1 MEKFKYKAKDSLGK
15 TIEGFVEALDQK
27 KAAKILQNKKLLVIY
42 LFPVGKNLLT
52 EAKATFFSRITEA
65 DKINFTR
72 QLATMVTAGLK
83 LTEALAILEV
93 QATPAM
99 AKLVAEILR
108 GVEAG
113 GSLSQTL
120 EKHPDIFDPVYISL
134 VRAGEA
140 AGILD
145 NVLNRLAENL
155 EKQRE
160 FSGKVKGALIYPAI
174 VISGMVVVA
183 VIMMIFVVPKLTA
196 LYDEFKA
203 DLPIATKIL
212 LKVSQFTTNFWWV
225 MVLAAVALFFIF
237 PQMLKN
243 PVLKKKYD
251 SLLFRMPVIGKL
263 RQQIMLTEF
272 TRTLGLLVGAGVLIV
287 DSLEIVKTSAAS
299 PVYGDAIDQAAKNV
313 QRGFTLAVALAET
326 QVFPPILAQM
336 VSVGEETGK
345 LDEVLGKVSSYF
357 GQEAEMSVRNLTT
370 AMEPIIMIVLGV
382 GVGFL
387 VIAII
392 MPIYNLTSQF

>member
-1 MEKFKYKAKDSLGK
+1 MEKFKYKAKDASGK
-15 TIEGFVEALDQK
+15 TIEGLVEALDQK
-27 KAAKILQNKKLLVIY
+27 KAAKLLQDKKLLVIY
-42 LFPVGKNLLT
+42 LFPVGRNLLT
-52 EAKATFFSRITEA
+52 ETKATFFSRTTEA

-93 QATPAM
+93 QASPSM
-99 AKLVAEILR
+99 AKLVSEILR

-160 FSGKVKGALIYPAI
+160 FTGKVKGALVYPII
-174 VISGMVVVA
+174 VIGGMGAVA
-183 VIMMIFVVPKLTA
+183 TIMMIFVVPKLTA

-212 LKVSQFTTNFWWV
+212 LKASQFTTNFWWV
-225 MVLAAVALFFIF
+225 LVLAAVGLFFIF
-237 PQMLKN
+237 PQLLKN
-243 PVLKKKYD
+243 PLLKKRYD
-251 SLLFRMPVIGKL
+251 TLLFRLPVIGKL

-299 PVYGDAIDQAAKNV
+299 PVYSDAIDQAAKNV

-345 LDEVLGKVSSYF
+345 LDEVLGKVSGYF

-370 AMEPIIMIVLGV
+370 AMEPLIMIVLGV

-387 VIAII
+387 IIAII